1 MKTIDSSELRDNF
14 ERVLDSLGSGEKYL
28 ITHNGKVVAQLTARQ
43 PDPVTFPD
51 RSELRAS
58 LPWSDE
64 NSDRALRI
72 LRNSERY

>member
-1 MKTIDSSELRDNF
+1 MKTIDSSELTDNF

-28 ITHNGKVVAQLTARQ
+28 ITHNGKVVARLTSPQSDSVR
-43 PDPVTFPD
+43 FPD

-58 LPWSDE
+58 LPKSEE

-72 LRNSERY
+72 QRNSERY